1 MITKTIP
8 ILRSLIVL
16 LIILIENR
24 LERYNY
30 GNCDDIGH
38 VNKFHANKKKM

>member
-1 MITKTIP
+1 M
-8 ILRSLIVL
+8 
-16 LIILIENR
+16 LIENG

-38 VNKFHANKKKM
+38 VNKFHANKKSCKNNVIGFIGGGRGA